1 MGWAP
6 CRNRKCFSQLRS
18 NLKLLSILSGFPG
31 NVFTVS
37 PNPASVEKACLGS
50 FHYRFQSLSSLPSFV
65 PLKTPSTTAMLPSQT
80 ATESHH
86 MPWQWAAERFIPAVA
101 LWEIHRSPGI
111 FGSTFLVGNSL
122 LTPHSRMAGEFR
134 WVGWRLDPNKIL
146 GNWLLEASPNFRAPQ
161 SKEAVTSQLCNI
173 RSICPLGIYS
183 VELDVGL
190 SFTKSMP

>member
-50 FHYRFQSLSSLPSFV
+50 FRYRFRSLSILPSFV
-65 PLKTPSTTAMLPSQT
+65 PLKTPSTTTMLMLPSQT

-86 MPWQWAAERFIPAVA
+86 MPRRWAAERFIPAVV

-122 LTPHSRMAGEFR
+122 LTPHSRMASEFR
-134 WVGWRLDPNKIL
+134 SVGWRLDPNKIL

-161 SKEAVTSQLCNI
+161 SKVTSQLCNI
-173 RSICPLGIYS
+173 RSICPLGDK